1 MCGAP
6 NVAAGQ
12 TVAVALPGALLP
24 GAEKPLGVA
33 KLRGVESR
41 GMILS
46 ARELG
51 LGDDHSGIMEL
62 PEGPPPGTPLAEVL
76 PLAETVLELEITS
89 NRPDCLA
96 LYGVAREVHAVTG
109 APLAELD
116 ESDPPAE
123 ANGDVRDHASVE
135 VHDPDLCPRY
145 MARVFL
151 DVRVGPSPGWLAR
164 RLEAAGMRAINNVV
178 DVTNYV
184 MLLTG
189 QPLHAFDLDRLAG
202 SKVIARRAGDGERI
216 VTLDGQERVLDAS
229 MLAIADAERP
239 AVIAGIFGAEFAE
252 VHDGTTRVLLEA
264 ASFDGPTILDTS
276 LRLGLRSES
285 SGRFEKGLPRELP
298 ARGMSVASRL
308 LVELVGAT
316 MVPGTIDVGEPAPP
330 REPVRMRHARVPR
343 ILGVEVPAEES
354 EAILG
359 RLGLDVAP
367 GDEALMAGI
376 PYERASDLD
385 PRDRP
390 DRGGR
395 RIRGLGDIPA
405 RLPRLAGTGRLT
417 PAQQLERRLTRLC
430 ADLGLSEAIT
440 YRQVPEA
447 DLDLLRI
454 GPDDP
459 RRELVRMDHP
469 MSAEMAAMRR
479 SMLPGLLR
487 AAARNQAAPDRRRRP
502 VRDRP
507 HLRAHADGRRW
518 SGPSW
523 PRSGG
528 AASAPRAGA
537 PTRGRSTCGRPPGS
551 PTTLARAAGV
561 RAETRPN
568 AAPLLPPGPPGEVGL
583 PRCNE
588 HGSNCTRRRR
598 SAGLPRCT
606 RWCSGLRRDGPVA
619 AVVIDLEALLAA
631 SGEVPQY
638 EDLLTVPVSTRDLAL
653 LVAEF
658 VPPRTWRPPRGR
670 RARRWSRRRGS
681 STATRRAGRG
691 GAREPRA
698 APLARR
704 PGPDADRR
712 GDRGGRR
719 PRARRPGRAR
729 RAPAELAVPTVH
741 VFGAA
746 GFAGAQLTAYIDAH
760 PMFDL
765 GVITARGD
773 AGRRLVDVAPQ
784 YRVERVL
791 EAPDVASTAS
801 GDFAAVAYPHAEAAA
816 LVSELV
822 DRGCAS
828 WTCRPT
834 TACATAT
841 STRPS
846 TASPTPGPT
855 SWPRRCTGSRSATAR
870 ASPSARRGRQP
881 RLLPGGVD
889 PGAAAAGGR
898 TWTTW

>member
-1 MCGAP
+1 MKVPLSWLRDHVDPGLPPEELARALSGSGTLVEAIHRTGVPDTNGNLGAFRVGRVLSAEQHPDADRLRVCRVDLGDAEPAGIVCGAP
-6 NVAAGQ
+6 NVAAGL

-62 PEGPPPGTPLAEVL
+62 PEGPAPGTPLAEVL
-76 PLAETVLELEITS
+76 PLGETVLELEITS

-109 APLAELD
+109 AALAPLD

-123 ANGDVRDHASVE
+123 GAGHVRDHASVE
-135 VHDPDLCPRY
+135 VRDPDLCPRY

-151 DVRVGPSPGWLAR
+151 DVSVGPSPDWLAR

-202 SKVIARRAGDGERI
+202 ATVIARRAGDGERI
-216 VTLDGQERVLDAS
+216 VTLDGQERVLDSS

-252 VHDGTTRVLLEA
+252 VHAGTTRVLLEA

-298 ARGMSVASRL
+298 ARGMSVASRM

-316 MVPGTIDVGEPAPP
+316 LVPGTIDVGEPAPA

-359 RLGLDVAP
+359 RLGLGVTPDGDGLVA
-367 GDEALMAGI
+367 EI
-376 PYERASDLD
+376 PYERASDLTREID
-385 PRDRP
+385 LIEEV
-390 DRGGR
+390 G

-405 RLPRLAGTGRLT
+405 LLPRLAGTGRLT

-459 RRELVRMDHP
+459 RRDLVRMDHP
-469 MSAEMAAMRR
+469 MSAEMAVMRR

-487 AAARNQAAPDRRRRP
+487 AVARNQAHQIADGGLFEIGRTYAPQDDGQALERPFLAAVRWGRERTEGWRADPRP
-502 VRDRP
+502 VDVWTATG
-507 HLRAHADGRRW
+507 LATA
-518 SGPSW
+518 
-523 PRSGG
+523 
-528 AASAPRAGA
+528 
-537 PTRGRSTCGRPPGS
+537 
-551 PTTLARAAGV
+551 LARAAGV
-561 RAETRPN
+561 RAEARAN
-568 AAPLLPPGPPGEVGL
+568 AAPYFHPVRQAKLVAGERVVGWAAEVHPL
-583 PRCNE
+583 V
-588 HGSNCTRRRR
+588 
-598 SAGLPRCT
+598 
-606 RWCSGLRRDGPVA
+606 LRGFDVAGPVA
-619 AVVIDLEALLAA
+619 AVVLDLEALLAA
-631 SGEVPQY
+631 DAGPPRY

-653 LVAEF
+653 VVAETVPAAELVAAAREAGAPLVRYVRVF
-658 VPPRTWRPPRGR
+658 DRYAGEQVEAGHVSLALRLSLADPGRTLTDDEIDAAVGR
-670 RARRWSRRRGS
+670 VRDAL
-681 STATRRAGRG
+681 AGRG
-691 GAREPRA
+691 AR
-698 APLARR
+698 L
-704 PGPDADRR
+704 R
-712 GDRGGRR
+712 G
-719 PRARRPGRAR
+719 
-729 RAPAELAVPTVH
+729 
-741 VFGAA
+741 
-746 GFAGAQLTAYIDAH
+746 
-760 PMFDL
+760 
-765 GVITARGD
+765 
-773 AGRRLVDVAPQ
+773 
-784 YRVERVL
+784 
-791 EAPDVASTAS
+791 
-801 GDFAAVAYPHAEAAA
+801 
-816 LVSELV
+816 
-822 DRGCAS
+822 
-828 WTCRPT
+828 
-834 TACATAT
+834 
-841 STRPS
+841 
-846 TASPTPGPT
+846 
-855 SWPRRCTGSRSATAR
+855 
-870 ASPSARRGRQP
+870 
-881 RLLPGGVD
+881 
-889 PGAAAAGGR
+889 
-898 TWTTW
+898 